1 MKRNEVFSIPVR
13 RPFEHHGG
21 C

>member
-13 RPFEHHGG
+13 RPFEHHGD

>member
-13 RPFEHHGG
+13 HPFEHHGG